1 DSGVSALPVPDA
13 DLEMRWGSWLLQR
26 NRRGFR
32 SALWIALVLFPL
44 FGIVDWLIAPR
55 AWLWLLW
62 STRAFVLLLTLAMF
76 LVVDTK
82 LFDKRPDAITAPFMI
97 VASFAISLMTIF
109 VGGLASP
116 YYAGLSLVIV

>member
-1 DSGVSALPVPDA
+1 MPVPDA

-76 LVVDTK
+76 PVLTFMYVR
-82 LFDKRPDAITAPFMI
+82 LAHSEEREAIAEFDGAYAAYMRNVPGFIPRLARLTG
-97 VASFAISLMTIF
+97 S
-109 VGGLASP
+109 VGNDPKHS
-116 YYAGLSLVIV
+116 